1 MNEQNQ
7 RTIDKAESILK
18 EMRIGISKYTI
29 KKGEIEVNI
38 TITSNHYIEIGKVIK
53 ELIKAVNDQAEA
65 TKKYFELYGKEIA
78 KEVIE

>member
-7 RTIDKAESILK
+7 RTIDQAESILK

-38 TITSNHYIEIGKVIK
+38 TITSNHYIETGKVIK
-53 ELIKAVNDQAEA
+53 ELIKAVNNQAEQ
-65 TKKYFELYGKEIA
+65 TKKYFDLYGQSIA
-78 KEVIE
+78 DKH

>member
-7 RTIDKAESILK
+7 RTIDKAELILK

-38 TITSNHYIEIGKVIK
+38 TITSNHYIETGKVIK
-53 ELIKAVNDQAEA
+53 ELIKAVNDQAKQ
-65 TKKYFELYGKEIA
+65 TKKYFELYGQCIA
-78 KEVIE
+78 DKV

>member
-7 RTIDKAESILK
+7 RTIDKAELILK

-38 TITSNHYIEIGKVIK
+38 TITSNHYIETGKVIK

>member
-1 MNEQNQ
+1 MNEENQ

-38 TITSNHYIEIGKVIK
+38 TITSNHYIETGKVIK
-53 ELIKAVNDQAEA
+53 ELIKAVNDQAEQ
-65 TKKYFELYGKEIA
+65 TKKYFEMYSKEIA

>member
-7 RTIDKAESILK
+7 RTIDKAELILK

-38 TITSNHYIEIGKVIK
+38 TITSNHYIETGKVIK
-53 ELIKAVNDQAEA
+53 ELIKAVNDQAEQ
-65 TKKYFELYGKEIA
+65 TNKYFKLYGQSIA
-78 KEVIE
+78 DKH

>member
-7 RTIDKAESILK
+7 QTIDQAESILK

-38 TITSNHYIEIGKVIK
+38 TITSNHYIETGKVIK
-53 ELIKAVNDQAEA
+53 ELIKAVNDQAKQ
-65 TKKYFELYGKEIA
+65 TKKYFELYGQCIA
-78 KEVIE
+78 DKH

>member
-7 RTIDKAESILK
+7 RTIDQAESILK

-38 TITSNHYIEIGKVIK
+38 TITSNHYIETGKVIK
-53 ELIKAVNDQAEA
+53 ELIKAVNDQAKQ
-65 TKKYFELYGKEIA
+65 TKKYFELYGQCIA
-78 KEVIE
+78 DKH

>member
-7 RTIDKAESILK
+7 RTIDQAESILK

-38 TITSNHYIEIGKVIK
+38 TITSNHYIETGKVIK
-53 ELIKAVNDQAEA
+53 ELIKAVNNQAEQ
-65 TKKYFELYGKEIA
+65 TKKYFELYGQCIA
-78 KEVIE
+78 DKV

>member
-7 RTIDKAESILK
+7 RTIDQAESILK

-38 TITSNHYIEIGKVIK
+38 TITSNHYIETGKVIK
-53 ELIKAVNDQAEA
+53 ELIKAVNDQAKQ
-65 TKKYFELYGKEIA
+65 TKKYFELYGQCIA
-78 KEVIE
+78 DKV

>member
-7 RTIDKAESILK
+7 RTIDQAESILK

-38 TITSNHYIEIGKVIK
+38 TITSNHYIETGKVIK
-53 ELIKAVNDQAEA
+53 ELIKAVNDQAKQ
-65 TKKYFELYGKEIA
+65 TKKYFELYGQRIA
-78 KEVIE
+78 DKH

>member
-7 RTIDKAESILK
+7 STIDKAESILK

-38 TITSNHYIEIGKVIK
+38 TITTNHYIETGKVIK

>member
-7 RTIDKAESILK
+7 RTIDQAESILK

-38 TITSNHYIEIGKVIK
+38 TITSNHYIQTGKVIK
-53 ELIKAVNDQAEA
+53 ELIKAVNDQAKQ
-65 TKKYFELYGKEIA
+65 TKKYFELYGQCIA
-78 KEVIE
+78 DKH